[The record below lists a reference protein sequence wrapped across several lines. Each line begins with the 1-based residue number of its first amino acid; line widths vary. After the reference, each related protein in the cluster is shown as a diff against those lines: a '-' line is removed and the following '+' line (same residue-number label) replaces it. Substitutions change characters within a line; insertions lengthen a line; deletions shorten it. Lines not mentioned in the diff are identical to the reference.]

1 FPLNRC
7 ACGSHNAIHT
17 SASCSVS
24 LLGIV
29 HRSGVP
35 NSDAACCGPHGPNNH
50 SVRSQEYRYIRYADG
65 GEELYDDRKDP
76 GEFQNLA
83 SAVDMT
89 EVKTELAEWL
99 QQQNVPET
107 PRDKNVKKKPVTTA
121 GHTYHL
127 S

>member
-1 FPLNRC
+1 
-7 ACGSHNAIHT
+7 
-17 SASCSVS
+17 
-24 LLGIV
+24 
-29 HRSGVP
+29 
-35 NSDAACCGPHGPNNH
+35 
-50 SVRSQEYRYIRYADG
+50 VRSQEYRYIRYADG